1 MFNNQSTHEVFSH
14 KSSDGPIASGVSAAS
29 SLGNEESLD
38 AFREDLSF
46 NDFQNLDGARSHEEE
61 VTAPDTEEEKEGR
74 EEEVEDTK
82 EPGTLTEVLKTP
94 PHTPRQQHQQLQQG
108 DDDRTVEPVE
118 LVGPVSDSHK
128 AESDG
133 SRRVVEPHHDLRST
147 AKPTVPGME

>member
-1 MFNNQSTHEVFSH
+1 M
-14 KSSDGPIASGVSAAS
+14 SAAG

-38 AFREDLSF
+38 AFREDLSS

-61 VTAPDTEEEKEGR
+61 VTAPGTEEENEGG

-82 EPGTLTEVLKTP
+82 EAGTLTEVLKTP

-108 DDDRTVEPVE
+108 DNDRTVEPVE
-118 LVGPVSDSHK
+118 LVQPVSDSHK
-128 AESDG
+128 GENDD
-133 SRRVVEPHHDLRST
+133 SRRVVVPHHALRST